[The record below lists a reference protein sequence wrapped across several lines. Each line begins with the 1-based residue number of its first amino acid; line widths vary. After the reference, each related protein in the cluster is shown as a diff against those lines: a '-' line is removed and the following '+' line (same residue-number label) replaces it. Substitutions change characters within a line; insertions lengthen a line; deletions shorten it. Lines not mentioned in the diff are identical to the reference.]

1 MEKFDVIE
9 VSIDSGVV
17 VSFMA
22 ENKTKRDAEAVSNM
36 AVYRR
41 GVENSFYAVVEVG
54 KYKIGD
60 TY

>member
-1 MEKFDVIE
+1 MFDVIE
-9 VSIDSGVV
+9 VSIDSGKV

-22 ENKTKRDAEAVSNM
+22 ENKTKRNAETVSDM
-36 AVYRR
+36 AVCRR
-41 GVENSFYAVVEVG
+41 DVDDSFYVVAKTG

>member
-1 MEKFDVIE
+1 MFDVIE
-9 VSIDSGVV
+9 VSIDSGKVLG
-17 VSFMA
+17 FMT
-22 ENKTKRDAEAVSNM
+22 EYKTEKNAEAVVQM

-41 GVENSFYAVVEVG
+41 GVENSFYAVVETG

>member
-1 MEKFDVIE
+1 MFDVIE
-9 VSIDSGVV
+9 VSIDSGKVL
-17 VSFMA
+17 SFMT
-22 ENKTKRDAEAVSNM
+22 ENKTEKNAEAVVQM

-41 GVENSFYAVVEVG
+41 GVENSFYAVVETG